1 MLLYGP
7 RWLWGRKEV
16 AVSGLPVASC
26 HTWELSQHITV
37 ATSCIRCFYS
47 SIFVFCLHLHWMR
60 SLSHST
66 PHNTHTIYEAD
77 ISVLLRDTQFSPF
90 FEKIRKITVLVVN
103 RWPFGHWTI
112 LKCPKPSGSAFR
124 PPQRTMPKCRVHQL
138 KRVVPNR
145 EGVKKNFFFGR
156 SLPNVG
162 GWEKKPNH
170 PENRPFQPEF
180 HRLCSQISH
189 KP

>member
-66 PHNTHTIYEAD
+66 PHNTQTISETD

-90 FEKIRKITVLVVN
+90 FEKIRKITVVVVHYIGN
-103 RWPFGHWTI
+103 HLDIEQFLNVPNHPGQP
-112 LKCPKPSGSAFR
+112 LDPPNGKCPNVGCISWKGSS
-124 PPQRTMPKCRVHQL
+124 L
-138 KRVVPNR
+138 R
-145 EGVKKNFFFGR
+145 EGIKKTFFFGR

-162 GWEKKPNH
+162 GWGGWFPNKVET
-170 PENRPFQPEF
+170 P
-180 HRLCSQISH
+180 
-189 KP
+189 